1 MTYDLII
8 VSASRGQA
16 LIDMTQR
23 AIDSCLADSRDVNVI
38 LIETGNPY
46 KYQNVNLWIEY
57 NGQFNYNRALNIGL
71 KHRRSDIQILANND
85 IYFYPGWSHIGDIM
99 HEFNYLSASAISNS
113 RFQANYRS
121 KRFYEGY
128 GIGLELSGWCIFT
141 DDRLWNIIGALD
153 ESHQF
158 WFSDNAYADQLKK
171 AGIKHVLIPEI
182 KVYHLLSQT
191 LKKTDRRLI
200 NEYTSAEVKR
210 FRKNNT

>member
-71 KHRRSDIQILANND
+71 KHRQNQIFRSLQIMIFIFIPD
-85 IYFYPGWSHIGDIM
+85 GHI
-99 HEFNYLSASAISNS
+99 
-113 RFQANYRS
+113 
-121 KRFYEGY
+121 
-128 GIGLELSGWCIFT
+128 LEILCMNLIT
-141 DDRLWNIIGALD
+141 CQ
-153 ESHQF
+153 HQ
-158 WFSDNAYADQLKK
+158 
-171 AGIKHVLIPEI
+171 
-182 KVYHLLSQT
+182 
-191 LKKTDRRLI
+191 R
-200 NEYTSAEVKR
+200 
-210 FRKNNT
+210 